1 MLEQGVREVSGS
13 EASLA
18 ECIAD
23 GSVPKP
29 DLGDWNT
36 WLVWR
41 KGAGR
46 RPKVSLG
53 DRSSTSSRQES
64 DLWKATMQRLY
75 GADWR
80 TQLEEAQLAAAD
92 AEDAAGAPST
102 RSPTVGDAPA
112 VGGAGVARP
121 PVAGGAPVT
130 GGADGVGEA
139 SPAMSVAEASTERS
153 LVPSAPGSPRSLRQ
167 TLLQEFHAAAETG
180 DEYQQRMDLVAG
192 QLESLGESV
201 SNSERSKVVFA

>member
-1 MLEQGVREVSGS
+1 MSGS

-53 DRSSTSSRQES
+53 DRLSTSSRQES

-92 AEDAAGAPST
+92 AEDAAGPLPRGHQLLVT
-102 RSPTVGDAPA
+102 HQRL
-112 VGGAGVARP
+112 VAR
-121 PVAGGAPVT
+121 
-130 GGADGVGEA
+130 A
-139 SPAMSVAEASTERS
+139 SRGHQL
-153 LVPSAPGSPRSLRQ
+153 LVVRQ
-167 TLLQEFHAAAETG
+167 
-180 DEYQQRMDLVAG
+180 
-192 QLESLGESV
+192 
-201 SNSERSKVVFA
+201 